1 MAQLSE
7 DVIAAIED
15 PQSVKMLA
23 TADKQKSINMVPIG
37 SIKVVDEETLAYACF
52 FAGKTKRNIET
63 TRQAAI
69 VIFQPPLEGYQVKG
83 RFLKW
88 ETAGDIYDQV
98 TIPVV
103 EQLKSMGLSLTPQ
116 AVGIIKVTE
125 AYALSLPIAGEK
137 IA

>member
-23 TADKQKSINMVPIG
+23 TADKQNSINMVPIG

>member
-1 MAQLSE
+1 MAQLPE

-15 PQSVKMLA
+15 PQSIKMLA
-23 TADKQKSINMVPIG
+23 TADKQRNINMVPIG
-37 SIKVVDEETLAYACF
+37 SIKLINEETLAYVCF
-52 FAGKTKRNIET
+52 FAGKTKQNIET
-63 TRQAAI
+63 TRQATI

-83 RFLKW
+83 KFFKW
-88 ETAGDIYDQV
+88 ETAGEIYDQV
-98 TIPVV
+98 TAPVI

-125 AYALSLPIAGEK
+125 AYALSLPVAGEK

>member
-1 MAQLSE
+1 MAQLTE
-7 DVIAAIED
+7 DVISAIED
-15 PQSVKMLA
+15 PQSIKMLA
-23 TADKQKSINMVPIG
+23 TADKQKKINMVPIG

-52 FAGKTKRNIET
+52 FAGKTKQNIET

-69 VIFQPPLEGYQVKG
+69 VIFQPPVEGYQVKG

-88 ETAGDIYDQV
+88 ETAGEIYDQV
-98 TIPVV
+98 TTPVI